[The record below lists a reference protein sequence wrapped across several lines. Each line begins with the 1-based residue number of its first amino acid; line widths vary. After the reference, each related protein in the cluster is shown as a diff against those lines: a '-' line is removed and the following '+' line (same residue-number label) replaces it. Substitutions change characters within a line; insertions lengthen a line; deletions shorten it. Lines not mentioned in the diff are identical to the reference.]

1 MPIPRMR
8 NIEAQSVI
16 LGDNCQQWDHEGHF
30 SALQLKLLRKG
41 PICYLSPVKG
51 VLETGIYIKKVVWI
65 PENISL
71 TMYCSHK

>member
-1 MPIPRMR
+1 MR

-16 LGDNCQQWDHEGHF
+16 LGDDCQYWQHEGNFEHYTL
-30 SALQLKLLRKG
+30 SLRKG
-41 PICYLSPVKG
+41 QSCYLSPVEG